1 MRAAIAISW
10 CVLLSVSVIDR
21 THAQATANPVAVAE
35 DAFGSTQGDESVGI
49 YDETSVR
56 GFSLEAAGNYR
67 INGRYFVKNSGV
79 SNFFLEKR
87 IVRIGYNALLLDH
100 PGPSGVVDYKLR
112 DPLLDEPSLMTVGM
126 DPYEQPFAELHI
138 KHRNAA
144 ETFSASIGASS
155 RFNASD
161 EQGVDGRDLLLAGT
175 VRATLGAGRVQIFGG
190 EYRDRRNGRFR
201 VALAPA
207 ATALPPEIERG
218 RYLGQ
223 SWATNEGA
231 RRIVGALGD
240 LDLANDWSV
249 QAIGTFSQEA
259 PDRKFLQ
266 LFADADA
273 DGVAQGSVIA
283 SPEQRSSSSS
293 GEVRL
298 TKAFVTGAVAHR
310 AAIDLRLRQSRSR
323 FGGERVIPT
332 GTIVLG
338 QPASAVALPDL
349 SSSHADLRDEI
360 DQHGLGINYQMA
372 VRDRLKIGAGIL
384 YSDYSKAFT
393 DASGAKTSNES
404 APWLY
409 NVGAALTVAD
419 GIEVYGSYSRG
430 LEEAGTAPATAANAN
445 AVLEAS
451 IAAQK
456 ELGLR
461 YRVLKDVT
469 LILAGFETRKPQ
481 VGIQAATG
489 AFDFLGNVRHRGI
502 EASLSGALT
511 PRLSTVV
518 GAVYTD
524 AQVSGANVAAGVI
537 GDRPVG
543 VPEWRAIANVT
554 YEISPEWSADVG
566 VEYAGD
572 QAIRSGLDAASST
585 QLVTPG
591 ATFVDF
597 GVRYRTRA
605 ARRPVTV
612 RAQLLNAFDE
622 FAWQPAPGE
631 TLEYAPQR
639 SLRVLVT
646 TAF

>member
-1 MRAAIAISW
+1 VRAAIVISW
-10 CVLLSVSVIDR
+10 CSLLWASVIDP
-21 THAQATANPVAVAE
+21 ANGQATANPVAVAE
-35 DAFGSTQGDESVGI
+35 DAFGSTEGDESVGI

-112 DPLLDEPSLMTVGM
+112 DPRLDEPSLLTVGI
-126 DPYEQPFAELHI
+126 DPYEQPFAELHV

-175 VRATLGAGRVQIFGG
+175 MRATYGPARVQIFGG

-201 VALAPA
+201 VALAADA
-207 ATALPPEIERG
+207 AALPDEIERG

-240 LDLANDWSV
+240 LDLANDWSL
-249 QAIGTFSQEA
+249 QAISVFSQEA
-259 PDRKFLQ
+259 PDRKFTQ
-266 LFADADA
+266 LFANVDS
-273 DGVAQGSVIA
+273 DGMAQSSVII
-283 SPEQRSSSSS
+283 SPVQRSSSYST
-293 GEVRL
+293 EVRL
-298 TKAFVTGAVAHR
+298 TKAFVSGAVAHST
-310 AAIDLRLRQSRSR
+310 AIDVRLRESRSR
-323 FGGERVIPT
+323 FGGERVIAAGMT
-332 GTIVLG
+332 ALG
-338 QPASAVALPDL
+338 EPASPVALPDL
-349 SSSHADLRDEI
+349 SSSRAALRDEI
-360 DQHGLGINYQMA
+360 EQHGFGVSYQAA
-372 VRDRLKIGAGIL
+372 VRNRLKVGAGIL
-384 YSDYSKAFT
+384 SSDYSKEFT
-393 DASGAKTSNES
+393 DARGAKTANES

-409 NVGAALTVAD
+409 NIGAALTVAD
-419 GIEVYGSYSRG
+419 GMELYGSYSRG
-430 LEEAGTAPATAANAN
+430 LEEAGTAPATATNAN
-445 AVLEAS
+445 AVLEAA

-456 ELGLR
+456 ELGVR
-461 YRVLKDVT
+461 YRMQEDLT

-481 VGIQAATG
+481 VGIEALTG
-489 AFDFLGNVRHRGI
+489 AFDFLGNVRHRGV
-502 EASLSGALT
+502 ETSLSGALT
-511 PRLSTVV
+511 PQLSTVL

-524 AQVSGANVAAGVI
+524 AQVSGVNVTSRLI

-543 VPEWRAIANVT
+543 VPTWRAIASFT
-554 YEISPEWSADVG
+554 YDFSPQWSADVG
-566 VEYAGD
+566 VEYAGER
-572 QAIRSGLDAASST
+572 AIRSSLSAAIGT
-585 QLVTPG
+585 QLTTPD
-591 ATFVDF
+591 AIFVDV
-597 GVRYRTRA
+597 GARYRTTA
-605 ARRPVTV
+605 ATRPIIV
-612 RAQLLNAFDE
+612 RTQLLNALDK
-622 FAWQPAPGE
+622 FAWKTAPGE

-646 TAF
+646 MEF